1 MTQYFKD
8 GRLEVTNQFVKAR
21 NRSIQLDTV
30 ETVEVSRPL
39 FFMALALCGG
49 LILFSFAYGDLLYL
63 WEAGFSL
70 VIGTIALAAAYQ
82 IGTLTV
88 FSKLTRAQGWSIFG
102 RHDTLRG
109 MRTAI
114 EKALEDRKPRHG

>member
-49 LILFSFAYGDLLYL
+49 LILFAFAYGL
-63 WEAGFSL
+63 SL
-70 VIGTIALAAAYQ
+70 IHI
-82 IGTLTV
+82 
-88 FSKLTRAQGWSIFG
+88 
-102 RHDTLRG
+102 
-109 MRTAI
+109 
-114 EKALEDRKPRHG
+114 